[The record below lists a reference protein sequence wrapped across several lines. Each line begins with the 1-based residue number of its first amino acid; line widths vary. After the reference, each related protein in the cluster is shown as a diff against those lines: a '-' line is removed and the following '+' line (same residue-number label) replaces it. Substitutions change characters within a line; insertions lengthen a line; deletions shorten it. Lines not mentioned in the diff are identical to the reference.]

1 MPRLR
6 LAWRL
11 DHGACPRRLA
21 RCGRQAPRFTPPA
34 PPPRAPPPIAPPYLG
49 SAREALRHLE
59 HLNKGRISVPLAPP
73 PSTAAPPLRGRF
85 AACVSSAVHLST
97 TAALTRSFSEAGAPR
112 SAAHCSA
119 SSCISS
125 HVSRPHPAS
134 TLATALLSRAR
145 SSSTSLFSR
154 CAAPAHVV
162 TSERHTVE
170 ATGSEHGGVHT
181 AQSRAQGT

>member
-1 MPRLR
+1 VLRLSACDSTTVRGGGAEVPRLR

-125 HVSRPHPAS
+125 HVSRAHPRRPWPLPCS
-134 TLATALLSRAR
+134 PAR
-145 SSSTSLFSR
+145 
-154 CAAPAHVV
+154 AAPRQA
-162 TSERHTVE
+162 SSPAAPPPRM
-170 ATGSEHGGVHT
+170 
-181 AQSRAQGT
+181 